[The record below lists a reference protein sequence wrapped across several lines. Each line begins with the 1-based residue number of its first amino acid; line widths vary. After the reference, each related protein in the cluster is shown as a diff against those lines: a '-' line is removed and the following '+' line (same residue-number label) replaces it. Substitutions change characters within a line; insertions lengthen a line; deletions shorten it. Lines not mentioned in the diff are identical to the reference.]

1 MKEEKGEVLNSYK
14 IFKNYFTIA
23 GNICILPMQSVLIT
37 TTVVSSSLAQV
48 RCTRKNIM

>member
-23 GNICILPMQSVLIT
+23 DNICILPMQSVLIT
-37 TTVVSSSLAQV
+37 TVVNSSLAQV